1 MEASWLLCFLL
12 SEPAL
17 SAGTPEKRKAQSII
31 YAGRRDV
38 LNEKRALSLLFF
50 EEQHMMACRVAIY
63 GIRCEVHC
71 HKTLGTGR
79 KSILGLPDYV
89 HSLKQ
94 ITLEL
99 FLCD

>member
-1 MEASWLLCFLL
+1 
-12 SEPAL
+12 
-17 SAGTPEKRKAQSII
+17 
-31 YAGRRDV
+31 
-38 LNEKRALSLLFF
+38 
-50 EEQHMMACRVAIY
+50 MMASRVAIY
-63 GIRCEVHC
+63 EIQYEVHEVHC

-99 FLCD
+99 FLCG

>member
-1 MEASWLLCFLL
+1 
-12 SEPAL
+12 
-17 SAGTPEKRKAQSII
+17 
-31 YAGRRDV
+31 
-38 LNEKRALSLLFF
+38 
-50 EEQHMMACRVAIY
+50 MMACRVAIY

-89 HSLKQ
+89 HNLKQ